1 MNYLQTSL
9 EMRIAQLQSENNS
22 LLQKE
27 VSDYFFLFKRLRIV
41 DFEKLYIQIFNSIS
55 YVGWIGGKK

>member
-27 VSDYFFLFKRLRIV
+27 ASDYVFPLKRLGII
-41 DFEKLYIQIFNSIS
+41 DFENIIHPDI
-55 YVGWIGGKK
+55 